1 MRTDTNESNS
11 HKKQI
16 RKSDFQY
23 FMLSKDPG
31 FCLPR
36 LSSDPL
42 QAGLARAGRTDA
54 TAVFVG
60 IRHQSPT
67 SGLCTELLRNQTS
80 GAITNGVDAS
90 SMRCLDFVQAEV
102 VGDELSIYLQSLLL
116 PPVRIISNN

>member
-1 MRTDTNESNS
+1 MCTDTNESNS

-16 RKSDFQY
+16 WKSDFQY

-42 QAGLARAGRTDA
+42 QAGLARAGRADA
-54 TAVFVG
+54 TALLVG

-80 GAITNGVDAS
+80 GAITSGVDAS
-90 SMRCLDFVQAEV
+90 RMRCLDFVRAEV
-102 VGDELSIYLQSLLL
+102 VGDDLSIYLQSLLL
-116 PPVRIISNN
+116 PPLRIISNN